1 MLHAI
6 PWAEIALLV
15 HVVVVAIL
23 LIRVLYHQHDTGV
36 AMAWIVLLFT
46 VPLVGALG
54 YLLIGEPRLGTAR
67 LRRQKELVAF
77 YQNFSQL
84 YLHNINRHVCYGLNE
99 RYHGISLIAADKT
112 GFEATE
118 GNQLQLLDTDADI
131 IKSIRRDIQNAKSS
145 CLLAFYIIDA
155 QGSIEDLLH
164 DLLAAAQRGVVTS
177 ILADSVGSAHF
188 LRGKWPQKLRSAGV
202 TVTEALPVGLWRTLF
217 VRADLRNHRKIVVI
231 DQKIGYTGSFNLV
244 DPRFF
249 KQNAGVGEWV
259 DVMMRCEGS
268 LVQALAAIFA
278 ADLGVENDQ
287 NLLMVQQW
295 LFKYGQ
301 EALADNLN
309 TANRTNNDGGA
320 VVQVIPSAP
329 EQGSPVIYDT
339 IVNAIHAATRRILIT
354 TPYFVP
360 DDALLLALTTAA
372 ERGVD
377 VTLIV
382 PKAVDSLLV
391 RYASRAY
398 YPALLRAGVKIA
410 LFEGGLLHA
419 KTLTIDHEYTLFGTV
434 NMDMR
439 SFYLNMEIS
448 LAIYDRDRTEKI
460 VALQNRY
467 LQNCVYVEL
476 KRWQQRSKWWTLIEN
491 TVRLFGPL
499 L

>member
-1 MLHAI
+1 MWHAI
-6 PWAEIALLV
+6 PWAEIAVIVHIAIVVILV
-15 HVVVVAIL
+15 V
-23 LIRVLYHQHDTGV
+23 RVLYYQHHTGV
-36 AMAWIVLLFT
+36 AMAWILLLFT
-46 VPLVGALG
+46 FPVIGALG

-67 LRRQKELVAF
+67 LRRQKELVRF
-77 YQNFSQL
+77 YQNFSQI

-118 GNQLQLLDTDADI
+118 GNQLQLLDNDFDI
-131 IKSIRRDIQNAKSS
+131 IQSIRRDIQQAQSS
-145 CLLAFYIIDA
+145 CLLCFYIIDV
-155 QGSIEDLLH
+155 QGTIKDVLY
-164 DLLAAAQRGVVTS
+164 DILAAVKRGVMVS
-177 ILADSVGSAHF
+177 LLVDSVGSARF
-188 LRGKWPQKLRSAGV
+188 LRSEWPKRLKAAGI
-202 TVTEALPVGLWRTLF
+202 TVTEALPVGLYRTLF

-249 KQNAGVGEWV
+249 KKNAGVGEWV

-268 LVQALAAIFA
+268 LVQALAAVFA
-278 ADLGVENDQ
+278 GDMGVENDQ

-295 LFKYGQ
+295 LNQYGQ
-301 EALADNLN
+301 KALADNLDI
-309 TANRTNNDGGA
+309 ANRTNNDGGT

-354 TPYFVP
+354 SPYFVP

-377 VTLIV
+377 VTLIL
-382 PKAVDSLLV
+382 PREVDSLLV

-398 YPALLRAGVKIA
+398 YPTLLRSGVKIA
-410 LFEGGLLHA
+410 LFKGGLLHA

-448 LAIYDRDRTEKI
+448 LAIYDRSCTKKI
-460 VALQNRY
+460 VDLQHSY
-467 LQNCVYVEL
+467 LQDCIYVEL
-476 KRWQQRSKWWTLIEN
+476 KKWQQRSKWWTLIEN
-491 TVRLFGPL
+491 TVRLFSPL